1 MTNDFDITDVERLA
15 TEAIRGLGISE
26 HVWNNRPKA
35 TDDSIAE
42 FVVVKVTGGISDK
55 AAFGQTRLAV
65 HLFARDIVEMKNAKK
80 LSVMQKKLVNL
91 PLWIQPDTPGE
102 GHGLL
107 IDGNPRIVGDTP
119 DDFGFHARI
128 ITYRLFIKAT

>member
-1 MTNDFDITDVERLA
+1 MNDFDITDIERLA

-55 AAFGQTRLAV
+55 AAFGQTRIAV
-65 HLFARDIVEMKNAKK
+65 HLFARDISEMKNSKK

>member
-1 MTNDFDITDVERLA
+1 MINDFDITDIEKLA
-15 TEAIRGLGISE
+15 TDAIRALGISA

-42 FVVVKVTGGISDK
+42 FVVVKVTGGVTDK

-65 HLFARDIVEMKNAKK
+65 HLFARDISEMKNSKK
-80 LSVMQKKLVNL
+80 LSVMQKKLANI
-91 PLWIQPDTPGE
+91 PLWIEPSAPGE

-107 IDGNPRIVGDTP
+107 IDGNPRVVGDTP

-128 ITYRLFIKAT
+128 ITYRLFVKAT